1 MYCCAEKCHVLPDGY
16 ARQNAWGHLQVTISP
31 FTYLVLP
38 HIMIAYEWP
47 LTFSQIFL
55 LQVNTPL
62 QLSLSLPSSLCNI
75 AFQTSSD
82 NPNAVKESN
91 KTDGYISGAMAT
103 LSYYNLNATNWIGN
117 AWPCNMNAG
126 QVVRYDDVDIFGLP
140 LVVGYN
146 TDKRNKQ
153 PQSRALFYPPAPT

>member
-1 MYCCAEKCHVLPDGY
+1 MYGRLLSHKY
-16 ARQNAWGHLQVTISP
+16 S
-31 FTYLVLP
+31 F
-38 HIMIAYEWP
+38 
-47 LTFSQIFL
+47 

-62 QLSLSLPSSLCNI
+62 QLSLPFPSSLCNI
-75 AFQTSSD
+75 AIQTSSD

-103 LSYYNLNATNWIGN
+103 LSYYNLDATNWIGN

-140 LVVGYN
+140 WLWGT
-146 TDKRNKQ
+146 TDKRNEK
-153 PQSRALFYPPAPT
+153 PRFRALFYPPAPT